1 MVRRVNKRHIQF
13 TSALQTRSTENENEG
28 IIEGYFAVYNQETEL
43 WPGAFEEV
51 APGAFENS
59 LKTKDI
65 FCLDNHDSR
74 AVLASTG
81 SKTLEL
87 KSDEKGLWGRV
98 VLDLEDPFAKSA
110 FRKVQ
115 SGKVRGCSFG
125 FYPVR
130 EETINKEDG
139 SIKWRILEAELLE
152 VSITAFP
159 AYPQTDISARQ
170 KDAERIKKE
179 KLEQRKKQI
188 LERMKKNA

>member
-1 MVRRVNKRHIQF
+1 MMNKRHIQF
-13 TSALQTRSTENENEG
+13 KSQLQTRATDNENEG
-28 IIEGYFAVYNQETEL
+28 IIEGYFVVYNAETEL

-59 LKTKDI
+59 LRTKDI

-74 AVLASTG
+74 VVLASTG

-179 KLEQRKKQI
+179 KLEQRKKRI

>member
-1 MVRRVNKRHIQF
+1 MMNKRHIQF
-13 TSALQTRSTENENEG
+13 KSQLQTRATDNENEG
-28 IIEGYFAVYNQETEL
+28 IIEGYFVVYNAETEL

-59 LKTKDI
+59 LRTKDI

-74 AVLASTG
+74 VVLASTG

-115 SGKVRGCSFG
+115 TGKVRGCSFG

-130 EETINKEDG
+130 EEIINKEDG

>member
-1 MVRRVNKRHIQF
+1 MMNKRHIQF
-13 TSALQTRSTENENEG
+13 KSQLQTRATDNENEG
-28 IIEGYFAVYNQETEL
+28 IIEGYFVVYNAETEL

-59 LKTKDI
+59 LRTKDI

-74 AVLASTG
+74 VVLASTG

-179 KLEQRKKQI
+179 KFEQRKKQI

>member
-1 MVRRVNKRHIQF
+1 MMNKRHIQF
-13 TSALQTRSTENENEG
+13 KSQLQTRATDNENEG
-28 IIEGYFAVYNQETEL
+28 IIEGYFVVYNAETEL

-59 LKTKDI
+59 LRTKDI

-74 AVLASTG
+74 VVLASTS

-159 AYPQTDISARQ
+159 AYPQTDIAARK
-170 KDAERIKKE
+170 KDIESIKKQKIE
-179 KLEQRKKQI
+179 HRKNKLREMLKDG
-188 LERMKKNA
+188 KN